1 MNSWSLAVRHVARNR
16 RRGLLTGAIVAFGF
30 AALTLAGGF
39 MAQSFKGL
47 RESAIRSG
55 LGHLQFADAR
65 LFDAS
70 SPEASQYAIAD
81 APRLMAIFKGDP
93 AVRAVMP
100 RAEFFGLAGA
110 GRSSV
115 PFLGLG
121 VDAEAEKLGSDI
133 PATVSSGRWLKS
145 TEHGAVLGAGLAR
158 ALGADVGD
166 TLTLMA
172 TTPAGALNAIDV
184 EVVGIAHIAVRALD
198 DRYLATTVA
207 AAEALLDAPDAVTRI
222 SVLLD
227 QTGQERDAG
236 ARLLD
241 AAKKEFPQLAVR
253 RWDQLAEFYAQVR
266 VLYLGIFG
274 FLGTVLIVV
283 VFLAAF
289 NAMLMSIAERTRE
302 IGTLRAIGM
311 RARDV
316 RRQFLREGIVTGVLG
331 SVAGA
336 ALTLAIMAILNA
348 TGIELPPPPGGTRG
362 FPLHIEFFPLAYLG
376 AGIAMTATLAL
387 AAWLPARRAARMPI
401 VEALAHV

>member
-1 MNSWSLAVRHVARNR
+1 MNPWSLAVRHVARNR

-30 AALTLAGGF
+30 AALTLASGF

-47 RESAIRSG
+47 RDSTIRSG
-55 LGHLQFADAR
+55 LGHLQFADQR

-70 SPEASQYAIAD
+70 SPESSRYAIAN
-81 APRLMAIFKGDP
+81 APRLIAIFKRDP

-100 RAEFFGLAGA
+100 RAEFFGLASTG
-110 GRSSV
+110 GSSV

-121 VDAEAEKLGSDI
+121 VDAEAEKIGSDI
-133 PATVSSGRWLKS
+133 PGTVARGRWLKDA
-145 TEHGAVLGAGLAR
+145 EHGAVLGTGLAR
-158 ALGADVGD
+158 ALGTQVGD

-172 TTPAGALNAIDV
+172 TTPAGALNALDV
-184 EVVGIAHIAVRALD
+184 EVVGIARIAVRALD
-198 DRYLATTVA
+198 DRYLATTVT
-207 AAEALLDAPDAVTRI
+207 AAEALLDTPDAVTRV

-227 QTGQERDAG
+227 RTSRERETGAQ
-236 ARLLD
+236 LLD

-283 VFLAAF
+283 VFLATF
-289 NAMLMSIAERTRE
+289 NAMLMAIAERTRE

-316 RRQFLREGIVTGVLG
+316 RRQFLREGIVTGVAG
-331 SVAGA
+331 SIAGA

-348 TGIELPPPPGGTRG
+348 SGIELPPPPGGTRG

-376 AGIAMTATLAL
+376 AGIAMTAALAL